1 MPVVVTKEAQR
12 MEEEVEEEE
21 EATITAEQIRRHA
34 QVGYLLRAEEW
45 RQRVFWEFQEALRQ
59 GK

>member
-34 QVGYLLRAEEW
+34 QVGYLLRAEE
-45 RQRVFWEFQEALRQ
+45 
-59 GK
+59 